1 MSKKINVEFV
11 REWILAHRDDDPRP
25 VKAFEAYLM
34 IKAKDDVKVLDT
46 TLTSLELETTDDFNV
61 IKVVGIVSE
70 FLQEKYSIKE
80 KQDEI
85 VKVLD
90 MDEEFVDN
98 VDELFEDIEKE
109 EQKEEPREES
119 KKDEEDEEET
129 KEERIQKL
137 REEIDSLIGGEAF
150 KNLANE
156 VIDLSYSLIA
166 NSTQESF
173 LYQSFLFSI
182 NDGCGYED
190 YLDLLARIV
199 NDTEIKEVNRRNP
212 VSKWKVPP
220 ISQASGQAFDAFRGE
235 LESFFNRNR
244 SDKLTIVSFDICE
257 WLNKLNDKS
266 FKDFMLSIDAHSQDY
281 IFVFRVPYIEKEVLQ
296 KVFFV
301 LNDLAFIR
309 VLSFPPLS
317 NDEIKEHAKR
327 GIEKFKFD
335 MDEDAW
341 MPFFQRVKE
350 EKSDGRFYGA
360 TTVNKIINELL
371 YKKQVNNIKEK
382 TDDKKITINDT
393 KLICLTEDFD
403 ERSGYE
409 MLNDLVGCDK
419 IKEQIDQIIAQVQFA
434 KMNKE
439 LGSPCIHMR
448 FVGNPGTGKTTV
460 ARIVGKIFKEKGIL
474 RIGDFFEYSGRDFCG
489 RYIGETAPKTSSIC
503 RDAYGSVLF
512 IDEAYS
518 LYREDNDRDYG
529 KEALDTLIAEMENHR
544 SDLVVIMA
552 GYTDDMQRLL
562 KGNAGLA
569 SRIPYT
575 IEFPNFTREQLYDI
589 YLTMLKK
596 GFEYEEDLLPLVKDY
611 FMGLSDKIINAKEF
625 SNGRFVRNLYERTWS
640 KAAMRTQLEMKNKVI
655 ITKEDFV
662 KAINDS
668 EFKLNEKPLGKTNK
682 VGFLD

>member
-1 MSKKINVEFV
+1 
-11 REWILAHRDDDPRP
+11 
-25 VKAFEAYLM
+25 
-34 IKAKDDVKVLDT
+34 
-46 TLTSLELETTDDFNV
+46 
-61 IKVVGIVSE
+61 
-70 FLQEKYSIKE
+70 
-80 KQDEI
+80 
-85 VKVLD
+85 
-90 MDEEFVDN
+90 
-98 VDELFEDIEKE
+98 DIEKE